1 MTYPLITPFE
11 RVNGSNTK
19 AGTLYTQN
27 CSLYNIYVI
36 NSSDSA
42 VDLTAQDSYGGDAK
56 VDGVIEA
63 IVKEL
68 NPLAYFTSTSG
79 SKNIISVV
87 LDVRFDEGIISPTAV
102 AAELTKV
109 IQRLS
114 PVNTYGSDTPTSVN
128 IAHSVVWPATSMT
141 FGDSK
146 P

>member
-1 MTYPLITPFE
+1 M
-11 RVNGSNTK
+11 
-19 AGTLYTQN
+19 
-27 CSLYNIYVI
+27 YNIYVI
-36 NSSDSA
+36 NSSDVA
-42 VDLTAQDSYGGDAK
+42 VDLTAQDSYGGNLK

-68 NPLAYFTSTSG
+68 NPLAYFTSGSG
-79 SKNIISVV
+79 NKNVISVV
-87 LDVRFDEGIISPTAV
+87 LDVRFDEGNIDPTSV

-109 IQRLS
+109 VQRLS
-114 PVNTYGSDTPTSVN
+114 PVNSYGSDTPTQVN